1 MCLQPHNF
9 ELIVRRLEVQV
20 FFSSFFFAYDYADL
34 WLFCRAQ
41 SMSHS
46 EKCAHYFN
54 FPLIIGLAL
63 LVNCQS
69 QNTQYHLC
77 FIDFSVLFVANREK
91 MKDSKEKS
99 ISWTRYWQWSSSVS
113 QKKKAIINRARVDEF
128 HFGPASSRLN
138 CCILNETS
146 AQSRVRHLRF
156 GIFCSRRRISN
167 EFAKHLASR
176 LWRRRGKILKS
187 SKTLK
192 FQRARRDSYES
203 ETTITASNKWSKESA
218 IWASTALKYKRDRK
232 IN

>member
-1 MCLQPHNF
+1 MEKISRLMSSQSVENKSRSGSNVCLFHFKKVCLQPHNF

-20 FFSSFFFAYDYADL
+20 FSLLFFACDSADL

-69 QNTQYHLC
+69 QNTQFHLS

-113 QKKKAIINRARVDEF
+113 QKKK
-128 HFGPASSRLN
+128 PS
-138 CCILNETS
+138 
-146 AQSRVRHLRF
+146 
-156 GIFCSRRRISN
+156 
-167 EFAKHLASR
+167 
-176 LWRRRGKILKS
+176 
-187 SKTLK
+187 
-192 FQRARRDSYES
+192 
-203 ETTITASNKWSKESA
+203 
-218 IWASTALKYKRDRK
+218 
-232 IN
+232 